1 MTVENACPDVST
13 STAPIASAIMASPE
27 DSTEVNRRLTRS
39 QSYIFQLPETPS
51 VSRIAGNGKIERRIT
66 LLRDG
71 SSTLQSD
78 SNNYMTSMDSGCS
91 IVLPLDDGKT
101 LLEMDPTQKLD
112 LSLLKREIGSQ
123 AREQVVRQVQELQS
137 QLSAL
142 LAGMDED

>member
-1 MTVENACPDVST
+1 MNVENACPDVST
-13 STAPIASAIMASPE
+13 STAPIASAMASPE
-27 DSTEVNRRLTRS
+27 STEINRRLTRS
-39 QSYIFQLPETPS
+39 QSCIFQLPETPS

-71 SSTLQSD
+71 SSSTLQSD
-78 SNNYMTSMDSGCS
+78 SNNYMGPTDSGCS